1 MKKIYLTLLVVLVSI
16 TLKASPDIYKP
27 ELVSPANNATG
38 IAVNTLLDWNA
49 VTGELGLYYEIN
61 LSTDAEFSNPAVFTT
76 DLTSYQTSELLFG
89 QHYYWRVRGI
99 DNSGMSDWSEVR
111 DFTTFSTVTVRR
123 PNDEANNVM
132 PNVTI
137 QWQEVKGV
145 AFFDYQ
151 LDTTANFNSTMMSI
165 HSVAGNSAS
174 ETKASSLL
182 FGQKYYLRMRARHAV
197 DTSVWSPSRS
207 FTVTN
212 EIKLSS
218 PANGSTGLSPDVTF
232 AWTKIDGLLKYVIYL
247 STDPAMSEYEVYSVV
262 ATDKVNSIKSDTLMF
277 GTTYYWQLYAI
288 HAADTLISEIRNF
301 TTIDKVTL
309 LYPANNATNVE
320 LQPVLKW
327 TTMTGIITFQVE
339 LASNANFI
347 KSKIYNVDDGGAN
360 EFEVPIHVLD
370 SASVY
375 YWRVRAISSRDTSN
389 FSDVFSFRCAALG
402 MNDATQLSNGIFVYP
417 SPASNKISIQIK
429 NTYIGKG
436 TIEIYDLLGN
446 KRMVSTATF
455 NNGFVKDFYV
465 GNLSNG
471 IYMMSV
477 IFDGKKTAAKLII
490 QH

>member
-1 MKKIYLTLLVVLVSI
+1 MKKIYLTLLVVLAFI
-16 TLKASPDIYKP
+16 TLKASPDLYKP

-38 IAVNTLLDWNA
+38 IAVNTVLDWNA

-61 LSTDAEFSNPAVFTT
+61 LSTNAEFTNPAVFTT

-111 DFTTFSTVTVRR
+111 DFTTYSTVTIRR
-123 PNDEANNVM
+123 PTEDANNVA
-132 PNVTI
+132 PNVQI
-137 QWQEVKGV
+137 IWQDVYGA

-151 LDTTANFNSTMMSI
+151 LDTSANFNSSMMSI
-165 HSVAGNSAS
+165 HSVASSSGSSTN
-174 ETKASSLL
+174 ASSLM

-197 DTSVWSPSRS
+197 DTSVWSPTRS
-207 FTVTN
+207 FTVINAITLKN
-212 EIKLSS
+212 
-218 PANGSTGLSPDVTF
+218 PANGSTSLSPNVTF
-232 AWTKIDGLLKYVIYL
+232 EWTKLEGLIKYNIYL
-247 STDPAMSEYEVYSVV
+247 STNPEMSEYEVYSV
-262 ATDKVNSIKSDTLMF
+262 APTLGKVTPDTLMF
-277 GTTYYWQLYAI
+277 GTKYYWQLYAI

-320 LQPVLKW
+320 LQPILNW
-327 TTMTGIITFQVE
+327 TTMTGIVTFQVE

-389 FSDVFSFRCAALG
+389 FSDVFSFRCVALG

-417 SPASNKISIQIK
+417 SPASSKISIMIK

-455 NNGFVKDFYV
+455 SNGLAKDFYV

-477 IFDGKKTAAKLII
+477 LFDGHRTAAKLII